1 MIGYLYRKEMNGFFS
16 SPFGMVYIGIFLLIS
31 GIVFSTYNLLG
42 MRGDMNGMFG
52 VFANISIMT
61 FPILTMRQFAEER
74 NNGTEQLLLTSR
86 LRPWEI
92 VVGKFMASLSLFGIS
107 LAATLC
113 YVLILM
119 RYGSPNLGAVAG
131 SYFGFFM
138 LGMAFT
144 AISLFAASLTE
155 NQVTAAISSFGILFF
170 TVILGSLA
178 KATQVSTIKSLL
190 SWFSITVRY
199 EEFTRGIFRL
209 GPIVYY
215 LCFSMVFI
223 YLTVKNLEKRQLD

>member
-1 MIGYLYRKEMNGFFS
+1 MIGIVCKKELNGIFS

-52 VFANISIMT
+52 LFSNISIMT
-61 FPILTMRQFAEER
+61 FPILTMKQFAEER
-74 NNGTEQLLLTSR
+74 KNGTEQLLLTSR

-92 VVGKFMASLSLFGIS
+92 VLGKFLAALSLFGVS
-107 LAATLC
+107 LMATVM
-113 YVLILM
+113 YVLILW
-119 RYGSPNLGAVAG
+119 RYGTPNLGAIAG

-144 AISLFAASLTE
+144 SISLFAASLSD
-155 NQVTAAISSFGILFF
+155 NQITAAISSFGVLFL
-170 TVILGSLA
+170 TVILGSLS
-178 KATQVSTIKSLL
+178 KAVKLPILQSLL
-190 SWFSITVRY
+190 SWIAVTVRY

-215 LCFSMVFI
+215 FCFSMVFLF
-223 YLTVKNLEKRQLD
+223 LTVKSLEKRQLD